1 MGRPCLELCVCSVSG
16 AEHFGW
22 LAPTALGPRRGL
34 VVGRLLVGFG
44 IGISAVVVPAY
55 LGEVAPAG
63 VRGRIV
69 EVRAL
74 CSPCA
79 ARLHPACPLWCC
91 SLRGYL

>member
-1 MGRPCLELCVCSVSG
+1 M
-16 AEHFGW
+16 
-22 LAPTALGPRRGL
+22 
-34 VVGRLLVGFG
+34 VGRLLVGFG

-69 EVRAL
+69 EARAL

-79 ARLHPACPLWCC
+79 ALLHPASHGVALAQHLQCATG
-91 SLRGYL
+91 S

>member
-1 MGRPCLELCVCSVSG
+1 M
-16 AEHFGW
+16 
-22 LAPTALGPRRGL
+22 
-34 VVGRLLVGFG
+34 VGRLLVGFG

-79 ARLHPACPLWCC
+79 ALQHCPACHLCRC
-91 SLRGYL
+91 LRAYLCRRYAEP